1 MLPIR
6 RVVLFKHGVGHFER
20 RGDVQGDAEIELGFR
35 ASEMNDVLKSLTVLD
50 LGGGVIRSIS
60 YDSTKSLAKQLEEVG
75 IELGDDEGLTG
86 LLAQVRGAE
95 VEAKVGTDL
104 LRGVVLGVES
114 FRRELERGTLESFR
128 ISLLVDGGSVRSF
141 DVLDVEHLELLDE
154 TLRRNLQHLLAALI
168 TAKKKDRKRLT
179 IFASGE
185 GSRPVAATYT
195 VEMPVWKTSYRL
207 LLPEGDEAPVLQGW
221 ALVDN
226 PHDED
231 WEDVALTL
239 VAGLPVSFV
248 HDLYA
253 PRYKRRPVVEV
264 QEEEA
269 YAPPQLERG
278 MRTLASETV
287 ALADEA
293 PMPPPAAPMPA
304 AAPARAMKRHRAPPG
319 GAPVSREDMLRA
331 GPAPQTRT
339 AEAGDLFQYE
349 VENPVTVRSNQSA
362 LVPILQS
369 SFDGRRVAIYNREV
383 RAQNP
388 MSAVR
393 LHNDTGLTLE
403 GGPVTVLDGTSY
415 AGEAMLET
423 IKPDQIQLL
432 PFAVDL
438 GCRVQIDEKRE
449 PGEVHTVAIASGR
462 FVLRSHRIAITTYTI
477 ANEGERDLELWLDH
491 AFRPDWALVDTPEPE
506 ERTERFVRFKLAVPA
521 RKTVNFVVKERGEQV
536 EVQGIEGA
544 DPKSLRVWLRSRRT
558 PVSELQRFEPVLAIA
573 DEMAA
578 VMSEGARLQE
588 ERAAIVEGQ
597 ERLRENLE
605 VLGESAREKALRD
618 RYVDELTKGED
629 QLVVLAER
637 LEQGRAAAA
646 ALREKLLA
654 AIAAAEV

>member
-20 RGDVQGDAEIELGFR
+20 SGEVDGDAEIELGFR
-35 ASEMNDVLKSLTVLD
+35 VSEMNDVLKSLTVLD
-50 LGGGVIRSIS
+50 LGDGVIRSIS
-60 YDSTKSLAKQLEEVG
+60 YDSTKSLARQLEEVG
-75 IELGDDEGLTG
+75 IELGEDEGLTG

-95 VEAKVGTDL
+95 VEAEVGTNL
-104 LRGVVLGVES
+104 LRGVVLGVEA
-114 FRRELERGTLESFR
+114 FRREVEGGTLESFR
-128 ISLLVDGGSVRSF
+128 ISLLVDGGTVRSF
-141 DVLDVEHLELLDE
+141 DVLDVERLELLDE

-185 GSRPVAATYT
+185 GSRTVAATYT

-207 LLPEGDEAPVLQGW
+207 LLPEGEAPPVLQGW

-264 QEEEA
+264 HEEEA

-278 MRTLASETV
+278 LATYAAAAEDAM
-287 ALADEA
+287 ALDEP
-293 PMPPPAAPMPA
+293 PMPPPASMPA
-304 AAPARAMKRHRAPPG
+304 SARAMKRRRA
-319 GAPVSREDMLRA
+319 APAGVSREQMLSA

-369 SFDGRRVAIYNREV
+369 AFDGRRVAIYNREV

-403 GGPVTVLDGTSY
+403 GGPVTVIDGSSY

-423 IKPDQIQLL
+423 IKPDQVQLL

-438 GCRVQIDEKRE
+438 GCRVHIVEKRE

-462 FVLRSHRIAITTYTI
+462 FVLRSHRIAVTTYAI

-491 AFRPDWALVDTPEPE
+491 AFRPDWKLVGTPEPE
-506 ERTERFVRFKLAVPA
+506 ERTERFVRFKLAIPA
-521 RKTVNFVVKERGEQV
+521 RKSLDFEVKERGEQV

-544 DPKSLRVWLRSRRT
+544 DPNGLRVWLRSRQA
-558 PVSELQRFEPVLAIA
+558 PESELQHFEPVLAIA
-573 DEMAA
+573 DELATRIA
-578 VMSEGARLQE
+578 EQERLQQE
-588 ERAAIVEGQ
+588 GEAIVEGQ

-618 RYVDELTKGED
+618 RYVDELTRGED
-629 QLVVLAER
+629 QLAALAER
-637 LEQGRAAAA
+637 AEQGRATADE
-646 ALREKLLA
+646 LRERLLA
-654 AIAAAEV
+654 AIAAAEG